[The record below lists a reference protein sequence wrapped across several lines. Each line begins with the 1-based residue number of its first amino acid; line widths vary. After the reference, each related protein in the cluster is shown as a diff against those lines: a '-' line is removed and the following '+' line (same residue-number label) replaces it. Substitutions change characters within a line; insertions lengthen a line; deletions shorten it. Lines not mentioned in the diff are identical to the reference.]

1 MDIDLAELRRITR
14 NVQEELSAAEKL
26 IMDAKE
32 KAEAQIAQTRA
43 DKIIACI
50 PNIAMEEAKK
60 GKDRA
65 IIMLLDHLTS
75 SIEKLKGAGKLV
87 FAYCMESGLNPTLE
101 WNDHTGGD
109 VGRHEIVIHW

>member
-14 NVQEELSAAEKL
+14 DAREKLAAAEKL

-43 DKIIACI
+43 EKIIVRI
-50 PNIAMEEAKK
+50 PNIAMEEARR
-60 GKDRA
+60 GKDCA
-65 IIMLLDHLTS
+65 MIMLLDHLTS
-75 SIEKLKGAGKLV
+75 SVEKLKGAGKLV